1 MSFYKWRVVFN
12 HFYTFIELIEPEA
25 RNTLINFFLGIKY
38 GTKQLNPNES
48 QEIMIDFDTT
58 QSDSF
63 DLNNSFDMSHINKR
77 MPNLK
82 SKDKTG
88 DALIRSSEDRSMDE
102 MSLHDQI
109 IKQNSKVNFLDF

>member
-1 MSFYKWRVVFN
+1 MY
-12 HFYTFIELIEPEA
+12 
-25 RNTLINFFLGIKY
+25 FLGIKY

-77 MPNLK
+77 MPNLM
-82 SKDKTG
+82 SKDKPG

-109 IKQNSKVNFLDF
+109 IKQNSKVRTFIDFQQKKIRKS

>member
-1 MSFYKWRVVFN
+1 
-12 HFYTFIELIEPEA
+12 
-25 RNTLINFFLGIKY
+25 
-38 GTKQLNPNES
+38 
-48 QEIMIDFDTT
+48 MIDFDTT

-63 DLNNSFDMSHINKR
+63 DLNHSFDMSHINKR

-82 SKDKTG
+82 SKDKPG

-109 IKQNSKVNFLDF
+109 IKQNSKVNFLDFKIFFFIKTCHFLF